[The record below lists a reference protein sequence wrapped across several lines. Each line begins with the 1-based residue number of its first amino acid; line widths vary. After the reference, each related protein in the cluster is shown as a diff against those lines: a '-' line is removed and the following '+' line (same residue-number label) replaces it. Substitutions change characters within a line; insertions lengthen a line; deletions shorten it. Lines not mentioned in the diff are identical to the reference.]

1 MTQPSIAEASPS
13 LTQWRFRPLLVALL
27 GLLLLYPFVED
38 RRLFIKGLTA
48 LVLLT
53 AMYAVSHQKRILLLA
68 CGLGIPAL
76 LAAAV
81 SLATAA
87 LAAHIVAE
95 IGNVLFLGFTTAVLL
110 YHVLADREVTADTL
124 YGAVCV
130 YLLSGAMWA
139 SLYGLVAL
147 IQPHAFQASSGQG
160 VTWSD
165 LLFFSFVTLTTLGY
179 GDITPVTS
187 PARSLAGL
195 EAVFGVLYNALLI
208 ARLVGLYR
216 PAAPSPRP

>member
-1 MTQPSIAEASPS
+1 MAQPSMSEVASS
-13 LTQWRFRPLLVALL
+13 LTLWRFRPLLVSLL

-38 RRLFIKGLTA
+38 RQLFIKGLTA
-48 LVLLT
+48 LVLLG
-53 AMYAVSHQKRILLLA
+53 AMYSVSRQKRVLLLA
-68 CGLGIPAL
+68 SGLGVPAL
-76 LAAAV
+76 LARAV
-81 SLATAA
+81 SLATAD
-87 LAAHIVAE
+87 LVAHIVAG
-95 IGNVLFLGFTTAVLL
+95 IADVLFFGFTTTVLL

-130 YLLSGAMWA
+130 YLLSGVLWS
-139 SLYGLVAL
+139 SLYGLIEL
-147 IQPHAFQASSGQG
+147 IQPGSFSGGSGQG
-160 VTWSD
+160 VTLPD

-187 PARSLAGL
+187 PARSLAVL

-216 PAAPSPRP
+216 PVVPSPRP